1 MNTYDNHLMELQQ
14 KVAQKKQLDAKLKEF
29 QNQRRIFDQ
38 KVLEFKV
45 QYQSEQEDV
54 EKLEGRSLANYFYR
68 VVGKMDAKLD
78 EEARQAA
85 EAKVKLDAAE
95 RQLAAVDSRIREI
108 QAQLRE
114 ISGCEAVY
122 YRELEKKKAE
132 VKADGS
138 PMGEEILKCE
148 EKIAFL
154 ESRKKEIKEAVSA
167 GHSAQGA
174 ADQVLRELDEADSWN
189 TFDMLGGGGIIT
201 HMAKHS
207 HLDDAQE
214 MIEYLQVKLCSFKS
228 ELADIN
234 IHAGMQVN
242 MDGFLRFADY
252 FFDGLFVDW
261 TVRGQIRDSQDS
273 VYGVRAQIDT
283 AINKLY
289 SLEKETDREIDGLRA
304 KIESLLVGA

>member
-1 MNTYDNHLMELQQ
+1 MTNYDDHLLQLQQ
-14 KVAQKKQLDAKLKEF
+14 KTAQKKQLESKLKEL

-45 QYQSEQEDV
+45 AHQSEQEDV

-68 VVGKMDAKLD
+68 IVGKLDGMLD

-85 EAKVKLDAAE
+85 EAKVKLDAAT
-95 RQLAAVDSRIREI
+95 RQLEAVDDRIREV

-114 ISGCEAVY
+114 ISGCEAAY

-132 VKADGS
+132 VKAAGS
-138 PMGEEILKCE
+138 AMGEEILKCE

-167 GHSAQGA
+167 GYSAQSV
-174 ADQVLRELDEADSWN
+174 ADQVLKELSDADSWN
-189 TFDMLGGGGIIT
+189 TFDMIGGGGILT
-201 HMAKHS
+201 HMAKHG
-207 HLDDAQE
+207 HLDDAQG
-214 MIEYLQVKLCSFKS
+214 MIEHLQVKLCKFKS

-242 MDGFLRFADY
+242 VDGFLRFADY

-273 VYGVRAQIDT
+273 VYKVRSQIDA
-283 AINKLY
+283 AINKLRQ
-289 SLEKETDREIDGLRA
+289 LEKETDREINGLRT
-304 KIESLLVGA
+304 KIETLLVEA